1 MRTCTCGAVVA
12 SFLSL
17 ALTPN
22 SPPPPRPHAPTK
34 QPRQPFLSQS
44 AVRQSANGGRLIS
57 QFQCRNACQPA
68 RVIPHVD
75 CAMLSQF
82 YVYYRL
88 CIVGAMFKLR
98 LYNITVLN
106 SQFLSCWQ
114 SMAYG
119 WTPNSAS

>member
-1 MRTCTCGAVVA
+1 MVKCIAFSYGSYLLKRGLDYQ
-12 SFLSL
+12 SRL
-17 ALTPN
+17 
-22 SPPPPRPHAPTK
+22 HAPTK
-34 QPRQPFLSQS
+34 QLRQPFLSQS

-57 QFQCRNACQPA
+57 QFQWRNACQPA

-88 CIVGAMFKLR
+88 FIVGAMFKLC
-98 LYNITVLN
+98 LYNITMLN

-119 WTPNSAS
+119 WTANSAS